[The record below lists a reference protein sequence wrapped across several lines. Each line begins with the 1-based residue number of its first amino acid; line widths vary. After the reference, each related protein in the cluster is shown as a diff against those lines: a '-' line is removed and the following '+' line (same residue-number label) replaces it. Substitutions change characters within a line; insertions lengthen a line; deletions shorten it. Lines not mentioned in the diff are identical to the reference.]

1 MHRLLLF
8 ITILLISYCG
18 RESKEKSYL
27 PKMEFKR
34 TKNPNYSNYFPNIQD
49 TVQQNA
55 NKIISDD
62 KKSSEPIPSF
72 TSQPISKQSKKKEKS
87 SGFFTSLFGKSGLD
101 KEKDEY
107 EKICEELLDIN
118 KIVLK
123 EQNEKL
129 TSLTSDKKQLV
140 NEINNIEKKLQG
152 QTIQDQKEKLRLETE
167 IDRLNRLIKILST
180 EIK

>member
-8 ITILLISYCG
+8 ITILLISYCS

-87 SGFFTSLFGKSGLD
+87 
-101 KEKDEY
+101 
-107 EKICEELLDIN
+107 
-118 KIVLK
+118 
-123 EQNEKL
+123 
-129 TSLTSDKKQLV
+129 
-140 NEINNIEKKLQG
+140 
-152 QTIQDQKEKLRLETE
+152 
-167 IDRLNRLIKILST
+167 
-180 EIK
+180 